1 MLFLLTVYFNHQR
14 QKLHL
19 NVYLCYVMFAYL
31 LCLCFKIALL
41 LSINF
46 ECLCKLCLFGKFF
59 SRSRCNNKVELQTW
73 GICVICESLMLRIM
87 LTSWSLKLVNSYT
100 LTSVTFLESNCS

>member
-19 NVYLCYVMFAYL
+19 NVYFCYVMFAYL

-46 ECLCKLCLFGKFF
+46 ECLCK
-59 SRSRCNNKVELQTW
+59 RCNNKVELQTW
-73 GICVICESLMLRIM
+73 GICVICESLMLRMM